1 MKRYFFGYGWLLPL
15 AYSDY
20 LNELLNWVYEDSDP
34 EDGTII
40 CSNEFTGEYRYVD
53 ERGCN

>member
-1 MKRYFFGYGWLLPL
+1 MKRYFFGYGWLYPL

-20 LNELLNWVYEDSDP
+20 VNELLNWVYEDSDE

-40 CSNEFTGEYRYVD
+40 CSNELAGEFRYV
-53 ERGCN
+53 E

>member
-20 LNELLNWVYEDSDP
+20 VNDLLNWVYEDSDP

-40 CSNEFTGEYRYVD
+40 CSNKITGEYRYVD